1 MPEYM
6 QYGAF
11 GLLFVV
17 LVGLGRIGQLFVTR
31 ALDAFERLAKQH
43 QEDHDRMLDAI
54 AALAARVESGRCVAR
69 PSAGTM
75 QAVPQPAR
83 GRLPSKP

>member
-11 GLLFVV
+11 GLLFIV
-17 LVGLGRIGQLFVTR
+17 LISLGKIGHVFVTR

-43 QEDHDRMLDAI
+43 EEDHNRMLDAI
-54 AALAARVESGRCVAR
+54 ERLAARVESGRCVAR
-69 PSAGTM
+69 PSAGTLE
-75 QAVPQPAR
+75 AVR
-83 GRLPSKP
+83 GKLPSRP